1 MITNT
6 HVHTPYSFSTF
17 ESIEQTVT
25 EASRQSVKAL
35 GINDCN
41 TVAGFKEF
49 AASCT
54 SHKIYPIFNIELI
67 ALSTQDQNR
76 EHRWNDLVKPGIIH
90 ISGKALNN
98 PVIFSNDTR
107 NLIASIWKTTQDR
120 IWRIIEAL
128 NAYTASRDLPLTLD
142 YNIIR
147 SAYAKSSLLE
157 RHLSY
162 ALYKRIEE
170 RWPSPHERIDA
181 YRQLF
186 DNNEFTADLDDTF
199 IMQHEIHKQLFLA
212 GKPAYV
218 TDTDAVFISLA
229 QAKQIILQAGGI
241 PCYHIQIDERFPFTE
256 YERNPEELAKA
267 LSNKGLHA
275 VEFTPYNTSPQT
287 LERYVQHFH
296 QQDFCITF
304 GTEHNTPFVRKLVP
318 STNNS
323 KPLTEALRNI
333 GYEGACMLAAHQQLH
348 LQNRRGFVD
357 ESGKQLVTKNNRAEF
372 VSIGDAVIRTQIAN
386 QG

>member
-17 ESIEQTVT
+17 ASIEQTVT
-25 EASRQSVKAL
+25 EASRQGIKAL

-54 SHKIYPIFNIELI
+54 SHGIYPIFNIELT
-67 ALSTQDQNR
+67 ALSVQDQNR
-76 EHRWNDLVKPGIIH
+76 AHRWNDLIKQGIIH
-90 ISGKALNN
+90 ISGKALNY
-98 PVIFSNDTR
+98 PVVLSNDTR

-120 IWRIIEAL
+120 IWRMIEAF
-128 NAYTASRDLPLTLD
+128 NAYAASRDLPLTLD

-162 ALYKRIEE
+162 ALYKLMEE
-170 RWPSPHERIDA
+170 RWPSLHERMGA

-186 DNNEFTADLDDTF
+186 DNSEFTGNLDDAF
-199 IMQHEIHKQLFLA
+199 VMQNEIYNQLLLA

-218 TDTDAVFISLA
+218 TDTGSVFISLA

-241 PCYHIQIDERFPFTE
+241 PSYHVQIDERFPFTE
-256 YERNPEELAKA
+256 YESNPEDLAKV
-267 LSNKGLHA
+267 LSDKGLHA
-275 VEFTPYNTSPQT
+275 VEFIPYNTSPQT
-287 LERYVQHFH
+287 LERYVQHLY
-296 QQDFCITF
+296 QQNFCVTF
-304 GTEHNTPFVRKLVP
+304 GTEHNTRFVRELVP
-318 STNNS
+318 STSDN
-323 KPLTEALRNI
+323 KPLTEALLNI
-333 GYEGACMLAAHQQLH
+333 GYEGACTLAAHQQLH

-357 ESGKQLVTKNNRAEF
+357 ESGKLLVAKSDRPNFAA
-372 VSIGDAVIRTQIAN
+372 IGDATIRTQIAN
-386 QG
+386 QR